1 MTQGRLRI
9 YLGVSPG
16 AGTTH
21 ALLDEAARR
30 ARRGR
35 HVVVGLLDEDPRPA
49 LSGPAD
55 GDPAPERVL
64 PPGTWDLDA
73 VLRAAPD
80 VVLFDDLE
88 APLEGDPG
96 RQRWHAA
103 QQIVDAG
110 VDVIAGT
117 DVTAVASLADEVE
130 RCTGRA
136 PAHTVPDAFLAAAA
150 QVQLVDMAPEAL
162 RRRLAHGGILS
173 ADEMD
178 AALARQFSVPSLTAL
193 RELALSLVLRLVR
206 EADGG
211 GERVVVAVSGGRRS
225 EAVLRRA
232 VRAASDSPGAAILAV
247 EVLGTDRLAGL
258 SRPDS
263 ERVRALSASLGVEYR
278 QVVGT
283 NVPAALL
290 AVAEAENARRI
301 VVGAANGGRRD
312 VAAALVRA
320 GSGVE
325 IDVVPGADPT
335 TARVAPAASELTRTR
350 QLAGAATA
358 LALPVATT
366 LLGQA
371 GGAWVGL
378 PATTMLFLL
387 AVVVTSMVGG
397 LLPALT
403 SALVSSALLNYFFIP
418 PLRSWAIAEPH
429 NALALAIFALVGVL
443 VSTVVQ
449 QASGQTKRAAQASA
463 ESKTLAA
470 LADSALHGRD
480 ALPEMLERARASF
493 GMRSAT
499 LLARSDA
506 AGADPSWTVLHA
518 VGPDAP
524 TLPGDADA
532 AVPAGPGLVL
542 ALSGRTLAASDQ
554 TVLRA
559 FATQTQNLL
568 ERDQLA
574 RSAALAARLEAT
586 EKLRDAL
593 LGAVGHDL
601 RKPLAS
607 TRAALDSLRGD
618 VDWTPVQ
625 RQELLDTA
633 GDSLDRLTRIVEDL
647 LDLTRLQTGALR
659 VARDQ
664 VWLDDVIP
672 PALDELGPA
681 ASAVTLTAPDDLP
694 PALADAALVKRIVSN
709 LVGNALDHGAAT
721 DHDNPVPPTVAASS
735 FGDRVEVR
743 VIDRGH
749 GMSAADRQA
758 AFLPFQRVGD
768 GGPRSGLG
776 LGLALSRGLA
786 EAMGGSVDAEDT
798 PGGGLTMVLTLPAAS
813 DNSSEEAAPGHR
825 ERGEERL

>member
-1 MTQGRLRI
+1 MAQGRLRI
-9 YLGVSPG
+9 YLGVAPG
-16 AGTTH
+16 AGATH

-35 HVVVGLLDEDPRPA
+35 HVVVGQLDEIHGA
-49 LSGPAD
+49 SA
-55 GDPAPERVL
+55 DPAPDRVL

-73 VLRAAPD
+73 VLRTDPD
-80 VVLFDDLE
+80 VVLFDDLA
-88 APLEGDPG
+88 APLDGDPG
-96 RQRWHAA
+96 RRRWQAA
-103 QQIVDAG
+103 QQVVDAG
-110 VDVIAGT
+110 VDVIACT
-117 DVTAVASLADEVE
+117 DVTEVASLADEVE
-130 RCTGRA
+130 RATGRA
-136 PAHTVPDAFLAAAA
+136 PTNTVPDAFLAAAD

-173 ADEMD
+173 AGEMD
-178 AALARQFSVPSLTAL
+178 AALARQFSVPALTTL
-193 RELALSLVLRLVR
+193 RELALGLVLGLVR
-206 EADGG
+206 GRDG
-211 GERVVVAVSGGRRS
+211 GERIVVAVSGGRRS

-232 VRAASDSPGAAILAV
+232 VRAAADSPGAAILAV
-247 EVLGTDRLAGL
+247 EVLGTDRLPGGRA
-258 SRPDS
+258 DS
-263 ERVRALSASLGVEYR
+263 EAVRALAASLGVEYR

-283 NVPAALL
+283 NVATALL
-290 AVAEAENARRI
+290 SVAEAERAARI
-301 VVGAANGGRRD
+301 VVGASDDGRRG
-312 VAAALVRA
+312 VASALVRGA
-320 GSGVE
+320 RGVE
-325 IDVVPGADPT
+325 IDVVPGADPA

-350 QLAGAATA
+350 QLAGAGTA
-358 LALPVATT
+358 LALPAAAT
-366 LLGQA
+366 LIGQA
-371 GGAWVGL
+371 GAAWVGL

-387 AVVVTSMVGG
+387 AVVVTSVVGG
-397 LLPALT
+397 LLPALA
-403 SALVSSALLNYFFIP
+403 SALISSALLNYFFIP
-418 PLRSWAIAEPH
+418 PLHSWAIAEPH
-429 NALALAIFALVGVL
+429 NVLALAIFALVAVL

-449 QASGQTKRAAQASA
+449 QASAQTKRAAQASA
-463 ESKTLAA
+463 ESRTLAA
-470 LADSALHGRD
+470 LADSALHGRE
-480 ALPEMLERARASF
+480 ALPELLERARTSF

-506 AGADPSWTVLHA
+506 AGGDATWTVLHS

-524 TLPGDADA
+524 TLPTDTDA

-568 ERDQLA
+568 QRDQLA
-574 RSAALAARLEAT
+574 RSAALADRLEAT

-618 VDWTPVQ
+618 VDWTPAQ

-633 GDSLDRLTRIVEDL
+633 GESLDRLTRIVEDL

-659 VARDQ
+659 VARDE

-681 ASAVTLTAPDDLP
+681 ASAVTLTVPDDLP

-709 LVGNALDHGAAT
+709 LVGNALDHGAAAT
-721 DHDNPVPPTVAASS
+721 PPAVAASS
-735 FGDRVEVR
+735 LGDRVEVR
-743 VIDRGH
+743 VVDRGP
-749 GMSAADRQA
+749 GLSAADRQA

-813 DNSSEEAAPGHR
+813 DSFLDVGAPGRR
-825 ERGEERL
+825 EREEEGRP